1 MSRRPLAKLSKLA
14 PTTQTTKEH
23 VSKQENDESYS
34 PKRTE
39 PKWFEKRQTE
49 KYLGSHIETLRTPTH
64 RTLSPSLDPPHNEQF
79 DRVSDSLRKRPDDK
93 ITKITATTSSTL
105 TDSEN
110 TTTPEFKLLYKLF
123 VPNKY
128 LIKNN
133 KASMQNLLNHL
144 PSIVPSSHSRLNL
157 EVHIF
162 LATIVVGFV
171 NSWYLT
177 KLNTDNFEFIRQIYQ
192 VICDLVNDISTR
204 IVRLGDQSEIVDL
217 VDEVCVI
224 VESHLKETV
233 KEREREEE
241 EREEE
246 EEEERE
252 KEEEREEEEEI
263 SETRANPGNNSG
275 DNSGSNS
282 DTDFPSSNAP
292 SSNAPSS
299 NIPRH
304 NFAFKFLDDNIRW
317 DEEWNSLP
325 TNETLTAPEQ
335 RRTLCRD
342 WLRKRHVIFEPRDPA
357 NRSRDHRYSRNSSNV
372 YSINVIPSD
381 SHSSSSSPIDAP
393 SSSSIGSSTEE
404 LNYYRIL
411 IKRILT
417 TTFKYEPSPLNSQ
430 IVLTL
435 VVHLLGDLVF
445 AKLMAKLS
453 SPEFILGWVRRFA
466 ENLEI
471 AIRNQQ
477 DHSEIEREKEAKESV
492 SNQTVNTEKTESVT
506 NLTNLTNPS
515 LSLTK
520 SNSSP
525 ANPSLSLAS
534 ISLYFPRLPPKLHN
548 ILQSF
553 YLTISLLT
561 SKSSPP
567 TSIPPNIIQ
576 SSLFS
581 LINTVTNL
589 TTRRPLLANV
599 LIFARDQVSRFEPL
613 RNKINEISLAYI
625 SRKILTSGFLS
636 EDNLCKILID
646 LRINLFKSDKRNES
660 ESTSRSE
667 KEPPEKDAN
676 DTEKDTNDTNDT
688 VAEPVPDSNTLHSLV
703 ETIFNI
709 ITSLSLLL
717 PSAISGDPFRFH
729 GESDEDLKDAIRR
742 ILVIFNSEEGE
753 SRDDIGT
760 SLNFN
765 KLLIVR
771 LLDCVVG
778 KIYPELL

>member
-39 PKWFEKRQTE
+39 PKRFEKRQTE

-105 TDSEN
+105 SDSEN

-233 KEREREEE
+233 TEREREDEE

-246 EEEERE
+246 EG
-252 KEEEREEEEEI
+252 I
-263 SETRANPGNNSG
+263 SETRTNPGNNSG

-282 DTDFPSSNAP
+282 DTDFPSTDAP
-292 SSNAPSS
+292 NTNAPSS

-325 TNETLTAPEQ
+325 TNETLTEPEQ
-335 RRTLCRD
+335 RRTFCRD

-357 NRSRDHRYSRNSSNV
+357 NRSSDHRDSRNSSNV
-372 YSINVIPSD
+372 YSINVISSD
-381 SHSSSSSPIDAP
+381 SHSSSSSPIDSP
-393 SSSSIGSSTEE
+393 SGSSIGSSTEE

-411 IKRILT
+411 IKKILT
-417 TTFKYEPSPLNSQ
+417 TTFQYEPSPLNSQ

-435 VVHLLGDLVF
+435 VVHLLGDVVF

-471 AIRNQQ
+471 ALRNQQ
-477 DHSEIEREKEAKESV
+477 DHSEIESEKEAKESA

-506 NLTNLTNPS
+506 TLTNLTSPS

-520 SNSSP
+520 SNSSLT
-525 ANPSLSLAS
+525 NPSLSPAS

-548 ILQSF
+548 ILQTV

-567 TSIPPNIIQ
+567 TSISPNIIQ

-581 LINTVTNL
+581 LINTITNL

-636 EDNLCKILID
+636 EDKLCKILID

-676 DTEKDTNDTNDT
+676 DTDKDTNDTNDT

-742 ILVIFNSEEGE
+742 ILVIFNSQEGE
-753 SRDDIGT
+753 LRDDIGT
-760 SLNFN
+760 SLDFN